1 VWEELTAF
9 KREHGATV
17 FFNTHY
23 MDEADNYADRI
34 AIIDR
39 GKMVGEGT
47 PEELKRSIGGEVIK
61 LTVVGEA
68 APQAVV
74 DRLRGMDLV
83 TDLVVAGAELSLV
96 VKDASMALPVVI
108 EAMRERDVAV
118 RRVTME
124 APTLD
129 DVFLKYAGTRLEEG
143 GRSVDTRQTRRMIKV
158 G

>member
-1 VWEELTAF
+1 
-9 KREHGATV
+9 
-17 FFNTHY
+17 
-23 MDEADNYADRI
+23 M
-34 AIIDR
+34 
-39 GKMVGEGT
+39 
-47 PEELKRSIGGEVIK
+47 
-61 LTVVGEA
+61 
-68 APQAVV
+68 
-74 DRLRGMDLV
+74 
-83 TDLVVAGAELSLV
+83 SLV
-96 VKDASMALPVVI
+96 VKDASMALPVII